1 MESQRFGVQTLISFV
16 IKNPV
21 WRAFNAETKLTALR
35 KETKKKKKNKNKS
48 RIPNVPS
55 GCAEYF
61 KSVSSVSM
69 VFRALVEWWIN
80 RGPVGASCFCA
91 SGDNNASWIFSIPL
105 LTAFTYACN
114 EQRKKKNKLMRLNSS
129 TSYRRDNRKMPKN
142 PLEIRWNCT
151 HAKSPIIF
159 ISFS

>member
-1 MESQRFGVQTLISFV
+1 MNEKPTASCMYSVHLLVLSLKIRFDMQ
-16 IKNPV
+16 KRN
-21 WRAFNAETKLTALR
+21 
-35 KETKKKKKNKNKS
+35 NKS

-69 VFRALVEWWIN
+69 VFRALVEWWIK
-80 RGPVGASCFCA
+80 RGPVDVSCCCA

-114 EQRKKKNKLMRLNSS
+114 ERKKKERKSHEIQSS
-129 TSYRRDNRKMPKN
+129 TLSRRNKYKWNEWCPKN
-142 PLEIRWNCT
+142 PLDTRWNCT
-151 HAKSPIIF
+151 HAKLPIIF
-159 ISFS
+159 ISFC